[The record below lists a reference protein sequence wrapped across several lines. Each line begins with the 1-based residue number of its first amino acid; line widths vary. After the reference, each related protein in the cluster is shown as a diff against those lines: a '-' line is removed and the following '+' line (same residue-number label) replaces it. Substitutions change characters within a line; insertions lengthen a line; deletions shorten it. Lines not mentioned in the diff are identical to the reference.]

1 LVNIGGGDDAE
12 DGGAGDSTNVNHT
25 FQPSGLLSL
34 SNSP

>member
-1 LVNIGGGDDAE
+1 MIGGGDGVD

-34 SNSP
+34 LNSP

>member
-1 LVNIGGGDDAE
+1 MIGGGVDAD
-12 DGGAGDSTNVNHT
+12 DGGAGDRTNVNHT